1 VRRGSSRLAAKSA
14 LAEQFPPFR
23 GLYVTLFC
31 RQAMQRAPISDG
43 DAKDIAA
50 YLAANYGT

>member
-1 VRRGSSRLAAKSA
+1 MVLTVIAALKA
-14 LAEQFPPFR
+14 L
-23 GLYVTLFC
+23 G
-31 RQAMQRAPISDG
+31 APISDA